1 MSPNFTNWRDYQ
13 YAVAQAFRDLGC
25 NAEVDKTIASASGPQ
40 DVDVYVTFR
49 QFGYECR
56 WIVECKLW
64 SSRVPKDAVHTLR
77 SKVLNVGADRG
88 VIFTEVG
95 FQSGARAATQHTN
108 ILLQTSLEDF
118 RRTAALYLTRIPL
131 LLKDGDERDA
141 PPIHVFPHSYEPY
154 HLLMHGKRVFVGNWG
169 KPQAGNIAIVDPET
183 RTIEAIIE
191 LDKYEDRRTPEGTR
205 TIRQY
210 PPGNIACADGKLF
223 LGQVFSEYVLVID
236 IDTQSIVKRIPIP
249 GGGEGAIAASP
260 DGRRVY
266 YASNRISRLFAIDTA
281 SYEFDAIDYPPGG
294 RGCLCILPHPSK
306 PLLYLGIQRGG
317 RLDGISYPGGNCFLA
332 VYDLHKHRYAG
343 DLYLAEVTNGRSD
356 DATPICLTYD
366 EEQRCLFVGM
376 FQSMRGICRIDELGT
391 RILDEFR
398 FEANARNRHFGWVD
412 PLSQALHH
420 DKLLSV
426 NRNNLELAILDKRTG
441 RVDESLYLGT
451 APNGPHSIVT
461 FSDLAI
467 VSYPER
473 QGLIFH
479 DLAARC

>member
-1 MSPNFTNWRDYQ
+1 MEKTGPRLVPLSPPVT
-13 YAVAQAFRDLGC
+13 
-25 NAEVDKTIASASGPQ
+25 SAAGSS
-40 DVDVYVTFR
+40 
-49 QFGYECR
+49 
-56 WIVECKLW
+56 ECKLW
-64 SSRVPKDAVHTLR
+64 SSRIPKDTVHTLR

-108 ILLQTSLEDF
+108 ILLQTSIEDF
-118 RRTAALYLTRIPL
+118 RRTAVLYLTRILL
-131 LLKDGDERDA
+131 LLKDADERDA
-141 PPIHVFPHSYEPY
+141 PPIHVFPEPYEPY
-154 HLLMHGKRVFVGNWG
+154 HLLRHGKRIFVGNWG

-183 RTIEAIIE
+183 HTIEAIIE
-191 LDKYEDRRTPEGTR
+191 LDKFEDRRTPEGTR

-249 GGGEGAIAASP
+249 GGGEGAISASP

-266 YASNRISRLFAIDTA
+266 FTSNRIPRLFAIDSAT
-281 SYEFDAIDYPPGG
+281 YEFDAIDYPPGG
-294 RGCLCILPHPSK
+294 RGCLCVLPHPSK

-317 RLDGISYPGGNCFLA
+317 RLDGISYPEGNCFLA
-332 VYDLHKHRYAG
+332 VYDMDKQRYAR

-376 FQSMRGICRIDELGT
+376 FQSMRGICRIDELGN

-398 FEANARNRHFGWVD
+398 FEANARNRHFRWVD
-412 PLSQALHH
+412 PLSQATHR

-426 NRNNLELAILDKRTG
+426 NRNNRELVMLDKITG
-441 RVDESLYLGT
+441 RIELSTYLGE
-451 APNGPHSIVT
+451 APNGPHSVAVT
-461 FSDLAI
+461 DDIAI
-467 VSYPER
+467 ISYPER
-473 QGLIFH
+473 EGLIFH
-479 DLAARC
+479 HLAESC

>member
-1 MSPNFTNWRDYQ
+1 MTPTFTNWRDYQ
-13 YAVAQAFRDLGC
+13 RAVAQAFRDLGC
-25 NAEVDKTIASASGPQ
+25 NAEVDKTIHSASGPQ

-77 SKVLNVGADRG
+77 SKVLNAGADRG

-118 RRTAALYLTRIPL
+118 QRTAELYLTRIPL
-131 LLKDGDERDA
+131 LLKAGDERDA
-141 PPIHVFPHSYEPY
+141 PPIHVFPDSYEPH
-154 HLLMHGKRVFVGNWG
+154 HLLRHGKRVFVGNWG

-294 RGCLCILPHPSK
+294 RGCLCALPHPSK

-332 VYDLHKHRYAG
+332 VYDLEKQRYAR

-376 FQSMRGICRIDELGT
+376 FQSMRGICRIDELGS
-391 RILDEFR
+391 RILGEFR
-398 FEANARNRHFGWVD
+398 FETNARNRHFRWVD
-412 PLSQALHH
+412 PLSQAPYR

-426 NRNNLELAILDKRTG
+426 NRNNRELVMIDKTTG
-441 RVDESLYLGT
+441 RIERSTYLGE
-451 APNGPHSIVT
+451 APNGPHSVAVVDDI
-461 FSDLAI
+461 AI
-467 VSYPER
+467 ISYPER
-473 QGLIFH
+473 GGLIFQN
-479 DLAARC
+479 LADDC